1 MPEDTTRCTC
11 ERCQL
16 KDSTNQLRP
25 SDEVL
30 CDKCYQKER
39 KQADEININETS
51 TDIQDD
57 EKTEDQNGYVVNE
70 KDEDE
75 DCMPAC
81 TFVTAHWLN
90 PEAEEFTSVIIKNSS
105 GVDVCS
111 KCRKKLVNGIRCTT
125 CKNPWHWG
133 CSGMSKD
140 AGHDQLCNWECITC
154 TGTDINCQSCKLKDK
169 GVQNLKKNISELELK
184 LQELNK
190 ARKTNNER
198 ITDLEDRLDMEKKL
212 RKRVERDLICLQETD
227 TESTS
232 SSSSDSE
239 DDSEYDC
246 STGSRSRE
254 KRKTKPDVKTQ
265 SKKKLVTIS
274 VMKNLKDNLLKE
286 INSVQKAPKR
296 MGLNRV
302 MLLKS

>member
-1 MPEDTTRCTC
+1 MITESKKSVHMRIYNLLSFHLPYKSVQIFVSHSFDLSAVAYHSRERLTYPSGDLLSLSLANGRVSERSRPAYLDLCKMPEDTTRCTC

-39 KQADEININETS
+39 KQADEINVNETS
-51 TDIQDD
+51 TDIQN
-57 EKTEDQNGYVVNE
+57 EENIEDQNGYVVDE

-125 CKNPWHWG
+125 CKKPWHWG
-133 CSGMSKD
+133 CSGMSTD
-140 AGHDQLCNWECITC
+140 AGHDQLCNWECITY
-154 TGTDINCQSCKLKDK
+154 TGTDINCQSCKLKDNE
-169 GVQNLKKNISELELK
+169 VENLKKNISELELK

-198 ITDLEDRLDMEKKL
+198 ITDLEDRLDREKKL
-212 RKRVERDLICLQETD
+212 R
-227 TESTS
+227 
-232 SSSSDSE
+232 
-239 DDSEYDC
+239 
-246 STGSRSRE
+246 G
-254 KRKTKPDVKTQ
+254 
-265 SKKKLVTIS
+265 
-274 VMKNLKDNLLKE
+274 
-286 INSVQKAPKR
+286 
-296 MGLNRV
+296 G
-302 MLLKS
+302 